1 MCGIN
6 RIISGK
12 ISSLPNIMLKES
24 TIFERYEKFEKF
36 STGPTPANPGPTLL
50 IVVTAAVIV
59 VSKPKLSSAVIAIEK
74 NKIAI

>member
-1 MCGIN
+1 
-6 RIISGK
+6 
-12 ISSLPNIMLKES
+12 MLNES

-36 STGPTPANPGPTLL
+36 SAGPTPANPGPTLL